1 MKKFFTGMLTALIMF
16 GFTAFTQA
24 SDVDTENLC
33 CRGGYYC
40 ASDSDNCDGYGG
52 EYCGRYGCAR

>member
-1 MKKFFTGMLTALIMF
+1 MKNFLLGALTAVMMF

-33 CRGGYYC
+33 CGGNSYC
-40 ASDSDNCDGYGG
+40 ASDSDNCDGYNGD
-52 EYCGRYGCAR
+52 YCGRYGCAR

>member
-1 MKKFFTGMLTALIMF
+1 MLTALMMF

-40 ASDSDNCDGYGG
+40 SSDSDNCDGYGG